1 MTNNRNRCIIN
12 TELRKGKQ
20 KGLRCKIMMNKDE
33 IKMVEDIVKTNEML
47 IKILAEMTDNET
59 IKDAIALNEEVKEK
73 IAYKKSLNSN
83 TNMWNGNW

>member
-1 MTNNRNRCIIN
+1 
-12 TELRKGKQ
+12 
-20 KGLRCKIMMNKDE
+20 MMNKDE

-59 IKDAIALNEEVKEK
+59 IKDAITLNEEVKEK

-83 TNMWNGNW
+83 TSVWNGNW

>member
-1 MTNNRNRCIIN
+1 
-12 TELRKGKQ
+12 
-20 KGLRCKIMMNKDE
+20 MNKDE

-59 IKDAIALNEEVKEK
+59 IKDAIALNEEVKEN

>member
-1 MTNNRNRCIIN
+1 
-12 TELRKGKQ
+12 
-20 KGLRCKIMMNKDE
+20 MNKDE

-59 IKDAIALNEEVKEK
+59 IKDAITLNEEVKEK

-83 TNMWNGNW
+83 TSVWNGNW

>member
-1 MTNNRNRCIIN
+1 
-12 TELRKGKQ
+12 
-20 KGLRCKIMMNKDE
+20 MNKDE

-59 IKDAIALNEEVKEK
+59 IKDAIALNEKKKKK

>member
-1 MTNNRNRCIIN
+1 
-12 TELRKGKQ
+12 
-20 KGLRCKIMMNKDE
+20 MMNKDE

-47 IKILAEMTDNET
+47 IKILAEMTDNEI
-59 IKDAIALNEEVKEK
+59 IKDAITLNEEVKEK

>member
-1 MTNNRNRCIIN
+1 
-12 TELRKGKQ
+12 
-20 KGLRCKIMMNKDE
+20 MMNKDE

-73 IAYKKSLNSN
+73 SAYKKSLNSN
-83 TNMWNGNW
+83 TSMWNGNW

>member
-1 MTNNRNRCIIN
+1 
-12 TELRKGKQ
+12 
-20 KGLRCKIMMNKDE
+20 MMNKDE

-59 IKDAIALNEEVKEK
+59 IKDAITLNEEVKEK

-83 TNMWNGNW
+83 TSMWNGNW

>member
-1 MTNNRNRCIIN
+1 
-12 TELRKGKQ
+12 
-20 KGLRCKIMMNKDE
+20 MNKDE

-83 TNMWNGNW
+83 INMWNGNW

>member
-1 MTNNRNRCIIN
+1 
-12 TELRKGKQ
+12 
-20 KGLRCKIMMNKDE
+20 MNKDE
-33 IKMVEDIVKTNEML
+33 IKMVENIVKTNEML
-47 IKILAEMTDNET
+47 IKILAKMTDNET

>member
-1 MTNNRNRCIIN
+1 
-12 TELRKGKQ
+12 
-20 KGLRCKIMMNKDE
+20 MMNKDE

-59 IKDAIALNEEVKEK
+59 IKDAITLNEEVKEK
-73 IAYKKSLNSN
+73 IADKKSLNSN